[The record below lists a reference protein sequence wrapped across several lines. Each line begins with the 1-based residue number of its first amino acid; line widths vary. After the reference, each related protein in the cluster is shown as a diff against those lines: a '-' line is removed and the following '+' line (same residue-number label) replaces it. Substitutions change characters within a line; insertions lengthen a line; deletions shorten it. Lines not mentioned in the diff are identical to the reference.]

1 MGSMTID
8 RSLAM
13 NTGRSE
19 SLRVRSTFETIFVR
33 QVGGYVTFVGVLNDQ
48 TACFQ
53 VIEEEASRDGGKRSM
68 DLSQI
73 WMITESPGLSGLIWL
88 IIIMVFMYLGRQPAK
103 QAIHSTVRIIYNVFR
118 FLATA
123 TKLTEQ
129 RMQAR
134 NHDVLL
140 ASGREAKERII
151 EREFERIGDTV
162 QRDLSRYPELQRTL
176 AERIQRIDDDHQD
189 TADVPP
195 DVPGWTKAVEAIA
208 KVPAQADTTVR
219 DVLEAI
225 HQSVD
230 RAHKHSLAEYRR
242 ASSERH
248 RLLSRMMPQWRH
260 IQSTL
265 NNVGK
270 SVSSLIDRSRSIDRH
285 MDEYRDIVQGAD
297 RALHTLSTSSLVHFF
312 VSTFVLA
319 VAVGGAFINFSL
331 IARPMTEMVGGTSYI
346 GSFQTANIAALVIIL
361 VEISMGLF
369 LMESLRITRLFPV
382 VGALPDR
389 MRVRMGWI
397 ALVILATLATVEA
410 GLAYMRE
417 ILLQDELATTALLRG
432 TATVVTSEALW
443 ITTAAQ
449 MGMGFVL
456 PFALTFAAIPL
467 ETFVHTLRAVVG
479 MLFVFSLR
487 LLTVALR
494 VVANG
499 CLQLGSVLSHLYD
512 LVIFG
517 PLWLETRLRKGH
529 GENEPTSYRVDTLPN
544 EQEYGEYHRE

>member
-1 MGSMTID
+1 
-8 RSLAM
+8 
-13 NTGRSE
+13 
-19 SLRVRSTFETIFVR
+19 
-33 QVGGYVTFVGVLNDQ
+33 
-48 TACFQ
+48 
-53 VIEEEASRDGGKRSM
+53 M

-88 IIIMVFMYLGRQPAK
+88 LIVVVFMYLGRQPAK
-103 QAIHSTVRIIYNVFR
+103 QAIHSTVRIIYNMFR

-123 TKLTEQ
+123 ARLTEQ
-129 RMQAR
+129 RMEAR

-151 EREFERIGDTV
+151 EREFDRIGDTV

-176 AERIQRIDDDHQD
+176 AERIQRIDDDHQNA
-189 TADVPP
+189 TDVPP

-208 KVPAQADTTVR
+208 KIPARADPTVR
-219 DVLEAI
+219 DVLESI

-230 RAHKHSLAEYRR
+230 RAHHRSLAEYRK

-265 NNVGK
+265 SDVGK
-270 SVSSLIDRSRSIDRH
+270 SVSILIDRSRSIDRH
-285 MDEYRDIVQGAD
+285 MDEYSDIVRGTD
-297 RALHTLSTSSLVHFF
+297 RALHTLSASSLVHFF
-312 VSTFVLA
+312 VSAFVLA

-331 IARPMTEMVGGTSYI
+331 IARPMSEMVGGTSYI

-361 VEISMGLF
+361 VEITMGLF

-389 MRVRMGWI
+389 LRIRMGWI

-417 ILLQDELATTALLRG
+417 ILLQDELATMSLLRG
-432 TATVVTSEALW
+432 TESLVTSDAMW

-467 ETFVHTLRAVVG
+467 ETFVHTLRTVVG
-479 MLFVFSLR
+479 MLFVFLLR

-499 CLQLGSVLSHLYD
+499 CLQLGPVLSNVYD

-517 PLWLETRLRKGH
+517 PLWLEDRLRRRNGA
-529 GENEPTSYRVDTLPN
+529 NEQTSYAVDSSRN
-544 EQEYGEYHRE
+544 EEDYGRYHRE

>member
-1 MGSMTID
+1 
-8 RSLAM
+8 
-13 NTGRSE
+13 
-19 SLRVRSTFETIFVR
+19 
-33 QVGGYVTFVGVLNDQ
+33 
-48 TACFQ
+48 
-53 VIEEEASRDGGKRSM
+53 M

-73 WMITESPGLSGLIWL
+73 WTITENPGLNGLIWL
-88 IIIMVFMYLGRQPAK
+88 IILMTFMYLGRTPAK
-103 QAIHSTVRIIYNVFR
+103 QAIQSTVRILYNAFR
-118 FLATA
+118 FLASA
-123 TKLTEQ
+123 ARLTQE
-129 RMQAR
+129 RLEAR
-134 NHDVLL
+134 NRAVLL
-140 ASGREAKERII
+140 ASGREAKERMI
-151 EREFERIGDTV
+151 EREFERIGETV

-176 AERIQRIDDDHQD
+176 AERIQRIDDDHQE

-208 KVPAQADTTVR
+208 KVPAKADSSVR

-230 RAHKHSLAEYRR
+230 RAHERSLHEYRKS
-242 ASSERH
+242 SSERH

-265 NNVGK
+265 NDVHK

-285 MDEYRDIVQGAD
+285 MDEYHDIVRSTD
-297 RALHTLSTSSLVHFF
+297 SALHTLSTSSLVNFF

-331 IARPMTEMVGGTSYI
+331 IARPMSEMVGGTSYI

-382 VGALPDR
+382 IGALPDR
-389 MRVRMGWI
+389 VRVRMGWI
-397 ALVILATLATVEA
+397 ALFLLTTLASVEA

-417 ILLQDELATTALLRG
+417 ILLQDQLATTALLRG
-432 TATVVTSEALW
+432 TESVVTSEVLW

-449 MGMGFVL
+449 MGMGFIL

-467 ETFVHTLRAVVG
+467 ETFVHTLRTVLG
-479 MLFVFSLR
+479 MSFAFF
-487 LLTVALR
+487 LR
-494 VVANG
+494 VLNVGLRVLGNG
-499 CLQLGSVLSHLYD
+499 CLQLGSVLSSLYD
-512 LVIFG
+512 LMIFG
-517 PLWLETRLRKGH
+517 PLWLETKIRKDH
-529 GENEPTSYRVDTLPN
+529 SDDEPQTIDALPK
-544 EQEYGEYHRE
+544 EHEYGGYRHE

>member
-1 MGSMTID
+1 
-8 RSLAM
+8 
-13 NTGRSE
+13 
-19 SLRVRSTFETIFVR
+19 
-33 QVGGYVTFVGVLNDQ
+33 
-48 TACFQ
+48 
-53 VIEEEASRDGGKRSM
+53 M

-73 WMITESPGLSGLIWL
+73 WMITDSPGLSGLIWL
-88 IIIMVFMYLGRQPAK
+88 IILMAFMYLGRLPAK
-103 QAIHSTVRIIYNVFR
+103 QAIQSTVRILYNVFR

-123 TKLTEQ
+123 AKLTQQ
-129 RMQAR
+129 RLEAR

-140 ASGREAKERII
+140 ASGREAKERMI
-151 EREFERIGDTV
+151 EREFERIGETV

-176 AERIQRIDDDHQD
+176 AERIQRIDDDHQK

-208 KVPAQADTTVR
+208 KVPAKADPSVR
-219 DVLEAI
+219 EVLEAI
-225 HQSVD
+225 HESVE
-230 RAHKHSLAEYRR
+230 RSHERSLTEYRK

-265 NNVGK
+265 NEVGK
-270 SVSSLIDRSRSIDRH
+270 SVTSLIDRSRAIDRH
-285 MDEYRDIVQGAD
+285 MDDYHDIVGATD

-312 VSTFVLA
+312 VSSFVLA

-331 IARPMTEMVGGTSYI
+331 IARPMTEMVGGTNYI

-382 VGALPDR
+382 IGALPDR
-389 MRVRMGWI
+389 VRVRMGWI
-397 ALVILATLATVEA
+397 ALFILTALATVEA

-432 TATVVTSEALW
+432 TESVLTSEVLW

-449 MGMGFVL
+449 MGMGFIL

-467 ETFVHTLRAVVG
+467 ETFVHTLRTVVG
-479 MLFVFSLR
+479 MLLVFSLR
-487 LLTVALR
+487 MLNVALR
-494 VVANG
+494 IVGNG
-499 CLQLGSVLSHLYD
+499 CLQLGSLLSHLYD
-512 LVIFG
+512 VVIFG
-517 PLWLETRLRKGH
+517 PLWLESKLRKARS
-529 GENEPTSYRVDTLPN
+529 GEEAPSYPVDADPN
-544 EQEYGEYHRE
+544 EHDFGGYRHD